1 MGRFERREAIRTH
14 FQRTSSV
21 MGFAIHHV
29 TNPIIDIQ
37 SDTAQGQCIYGSL
50 VLKANNNFVAPM
62 IRPLVNYPYKWDH

>member
-1 MGRFERREAIRTH
+1 
-14 FQRTSSV
+14 